1 MIKLASIYVDSIIYG
16 SPTKKRLK
24 EMEGDTELF
33 SNFDINLYKSFPPP
47 KNSSQT
53 VIGELNYI
61 QGIERD
67 EKFIKEADDV
77 EKYFKS
83 FIEGRGFKYPKKH
96 VKHILKCSKP
106 IIVKLKYYYNRPR
119 PDQLADHFNL
129 PLDNFYL
136 DSMGTPSYP
145 SGHSTQG
152 ILIGLVLGDMF
163 PEYREELFNIGK
175 DISYS
180 RIMSKAHY
188 PSDSKFGEQL
198 GRDLYNKMKN
208 D

>member
-1 MIKLASIYVDSIIYG
+1 MIKLGSIYTDAIIYG
-16 SPTKKRLK
+16 DPSNKRLK
-24 EMEGDTELF
+24 EMDSEKGPFDG
-33 SNFDINLYKSFPPP
+33 FDINLYKSFPPP

-53 VIGELNYI
+53 TLDELNYI

-77 EKYFKS
+77 ENYFKS
-83 FIEGRGFKYPKKH
+83 FIEGKGFEYPKKH

-163 PEYREELFNIGK
+163 QEYRQELFNIGK

-180 RIMSKAHY
+180 RLMSKAHY

-198 GRDLYNKMKN
+198 GRDLYNKMRN